1 MGYLKYA
8 YGIQYINL
16 CYDYFKISSNY
27 LYELVV
33 STYKK
38 ANANTLVFFDKNPTP
53 YFSSFLDLENT
64 NSAIVVWR
72 YDLDKRLFYQ
82 YKCSVKDTKKYPI
95 MTAFLEIYDSTSSS
109 KKELIYLDDFLNS
122 ISVEASNFSLPSL
135 QQLIEVW
142 SYTSGTV
149 LNRNKKINFTY
160 IDFNVNE
167 VSLDIFKED
176 FSF

>member
-8 YGIQYINL
+8 YGIKYINL
-16 CYDYFKISSNY
+16 CYDYFILSSNFIF
-27 LYELVV
+27 ELLT

-38 ANANTLVFFDKNPTP
+38 ANANTLIFFDKNPTP
-53 YFSSFLDLENT
+53 YISSFLDLENK
-64 NSAIVVWR
+64 NSGVVVWR
-72 YDLDKRLFYQ
+72 YDLHKKLFYQ
-82 YKCSVKDTKKYPI
+82 YKCSINDTKKYPI
-95 MTAFLEIYDSTSSS
+95 MTAFLEIYDSDDSS
-109 KKELIYLDDFLNS
+109 KKEIIYLDDFISS
-122 ISVEASNFSLPSL
+122 ICVEASKFSLPSL

-160 IDFNVNE
+160 IDLNVNE